1 MLSRSR
7 AILSRRPAIAAVL
20 LLLIVLFVYALTGLG
35 SFMAREAALQRA
47 DAIFVLAGTYV
58 ERPLEAA
65 DLYREGYAPRI
76 LLTRSMRERG
86 AYLEAQR
93 RGVRLPDEF
102 AVSRQLLTR
111 MGVPESAIIAPAR
124 VHDNTAQEAATLR
137 DIALRERWTRVIVVS
152 SKYHLRRVG
161 VATRR
166 ALSGTSVEVVLRG
179 TRYDASVP
187 ERWWRRRA
195 DIRFLASEV
204 PKLAFYAAGVGG

>member
-1 MLSRSR
+1 VLSRSR
-7 AILSRRPAIAAVL
+7 AVFRRRPAIVAVPVL
-20 LLLIVLFVYALTGLG
+20 LIAFVLYILTRLG
-35 SFMAREAALQRA
+35 SFMAHEAPLERA
-47 DAIFVLAGTYV
+47 DAIFILAGTYV

-76 LLTRSMRERG
+76 LLTRSARERQ

-93 RGVRLPDEF
+93 RGSRLPDEF
-102 AVSRQLLTR
+102 DVSWQLLTQ
-111 MGVPESAIIAPAR
+111 MGVPESAIIAPSR

-137 DIALRERWTRVIVVS
+137 DVALRERWTRVIVVS

-166 ALSGTSVEVVLRG
+166 ALSGTPVEVVLRG
-179 TRYDASVP
+179 TRYDPSVP

-204 PKLAFYAAGVGG
+204 PKLVLYAAGVGG

>member
-1 MLSRSR
+1 VLPRSR
-7 AILSRRPAIAAVL
+7 AILRRRPAIAAL
-20 LLLIVLFVYALTGLG
+20 LALSIALFLYSLAGLG
-35 SFMAREAALQRA
+35 SFMAREAPLERA

-76 LLTRSMRERG
+76 LLTRSIRERG

-93 RGVRLPDEF
+93 RGSRLPDEF
-102 AVSRQLLTR
+102 DVSWQLLTQ
-111 MGVPESAIIAPAR
+111 MGVPESAIIAPSR

-137 DIALRERWTRVIVVS
+137 EVALRERWTRVIVVS

-166 ALSGTSVEVVLRG
+166 ALSGTPVEVVLRG
-179 TRYDASVP
+179 TRYDPSVP

-195 DIRFLASEV
+195 DLRFVASEV
-204 PKLAFYAAGVGG
+204 PKLVLYAAGVGG

>member
-1 MLSRSR
+1 MLPRSR
-7 AILSRRPAIAAVL
+7 AIVRRRPAIAAL
-20 LLLIVLFVYALTGLG
+20 LALLIALFLYSLAGLG
-35 SFMAREAALQRA
+35 SFMARETPLERA
-47 DAIFVLAGTYV
+47 DAIFVLAGTFV

-93 RGVRLPDEF
+93 RGSRLPDEF
-102 AVSRQLLTR
+102 DVSWQLLTQ
-111 MGVPESAIIAPAR
+111 MGVPESAIIAPSR
-124 VHDNTAQEAATLR
+124 IHDNTAQEAATLR
-137 DIALRERWTRVIVVS
+137 EVALRERWTRVIVVS

-166 ALSGTSVEVVLRG
+166 ALSGTPVEVVLRG
-179 TRYDASVP
+179 TRYDPSVP

-195 DIRFLASEV
+195 DLRFLASEV
-204 PKLAFYAAGVGG
+204 PKLALYAAGVGG

>member
-1 MLSRSR
+1 VLPRSR
-7 AILSRRPAIAAVL
+7 AILRRRPAIAAL
-20 LLLIVLFVYALTGLG
+20 LALSIALFLYSLAGLG
-35 SFMAREAALQRA
+35 SFMAREAPLERA

-76 LLTRSMRERG
+76 LLTRSIRERG

-93 RGVRLPDEF
+93 RGSRLPDEF
-102 AVSRQLLTR
+102 DVSWQLLTQ
-111 MGVPESAIIAPAR
+111 MGVPESAIIAPSR

-137 DIALRERWTRVIVVS
+137 EVALRERWTRVIVVS

-166 ALSGTSVEVVLRG
+166 ALSGTPVEVVLRG
-179 TRYDASVP
+179 TRYDPSVP

-195 DIRFLASEV
+195 DLRFLASEV
-204 PKLAFYAAGVGG
+204 PKLVLYAAGVGG